1 MVKAMGKA
9 VIAVVVI
16 VVLVVGGL
24 SLTGTDIPFR
34 AGTGGITTPATLT
47 TVEQIITEGGQ
58 IYNGDLTVTSD
69 ARDSNDPAVT
79 YSGVSIYDVIAYE
92 RVGDDV
98 RNWEILDGGDDTINE
113 SMTIP
118 VRKTTAQDTG
128 ILAMWIEIT
137 PENGGVVLFDKDG
150 TIKANQRIDTC
161 IYDDPNLDQ
170 TPDWVCRV
178 NLLDITPSA
187 DPNNIPTLNIR
198 LKFMEDATSFNLD
211 QGTASILNV
220 GTGTMDNRLKFDAD
234 MVTSNTE
241 NDSGA
246 KALSQV
252 QISVNATDGDD
263 SLYDIGNSQIEIP
276 MGNNVQRVKLSQ
288 MDESALTSK
297 IIYKWKYDQATG
309 QRDVAS
315 ANFIVVQK
323 GADPEVD
330 FPVIFQT
337 RFNNI
342 ADSLCVEL
350 ELEFV
355 DNFNVFSE
363 TSNDVEVVAGTQN
376 DDECV
381 L

>member
-1 MVKAMGKA
+1 MGKA

-16 VVLVVGGL
+16 VVIVVGGL

-34 AGTGGITTPATLT
+34 AGTGGVTTPATLT
-47 TVEQIITEGGQ
+47 TVEQIISEGGQ

-79 YSGVSIYDVIAYE
+79 YTGVSVYDTICYE
-92 RVGDDV
+92 RIGDDV
-98 RNWEILDGGDDTINE
+98 RDWEVLDGGDDTINE
-113 SMTIP
+113 VMTVPI
-118 VRKTTAQDTG
+118 RKTTAQDTG
-128 ILAMWIEIT
+128 VLAMWCEIS
-137 PENGGVVLFDKDG
+137 PETGGVVLFDKDG
-150 TIKANQRIDTC
+150 TISANQRIDTC

-170 TPDWVCRV
+170 TPDWICRV

-198 LKFMEDATSFNLD
+198 LKFMEDATTFNLD
-211 QGTASILNV
+211 QTTVSIINV

-276 MGNNVQRVKLSQ
+276 MGNNIQRIKLSQ
-288 MDESALTSK
+288 MDESALTSQ

-315 ANFIVVQK
+315 ANFIVVAK
-323 GADPEVD
+323 GGDPEVD

-337 RFNNI
+337 RFTNVN
-342 ADSLCVEL
+342 DSLCVEL
-350 ELEFV
+350 ELEYV

-363 TSNDVEVVAGTQN
+363 TSNDVEVVAGTVN
-376 DDECV
+376 ADECV